1 MAKINGNNL
10 WFKVIGIIIVLLS
23 VAVTYGLLAA
33 NVQDNTDDIKILA
46 PKVDMNTE
54 GRKEVQTD
62 IKWIRSTLERIE
74 KNQ

>member
-1 MAKINGNNL
+1 MAKTNGNNL
-10 WFKVIGIIIVLLS
+10 LFKVIGIIIVLLG
-23 VAVTYGLLAA
+23 VAVTYGLLAG

-74 KNQ
+74 KKQ